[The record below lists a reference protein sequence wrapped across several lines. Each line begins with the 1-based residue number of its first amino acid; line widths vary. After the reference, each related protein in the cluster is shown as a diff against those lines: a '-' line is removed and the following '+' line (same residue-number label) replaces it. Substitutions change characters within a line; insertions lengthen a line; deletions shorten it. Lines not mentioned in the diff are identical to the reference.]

1 MAHEVVL
8 IPGDGIGPEITSAM
22 RRVVDATG
30 VAIEWDVRDAGAGVM
45 EAYGTPLPQH
55 VLDAVG
61 RAKVAIKGPIT
72 TPIGTG
78 FRSVNVALRK
88 HFDLYACVRPCLSQ
102 PGDGSRY
109 EGVDIVIVRENTE
122 DLYAG
127 IEFDEGAAEVAAL
140 SELVSAS
147 GQKAFRPDSAISV
160 KPISIEGSRRIVEY
174 AFEYARRCGRRK
186 VTAVHKANI
195 MKATDG
201 LFLRVA
207 REVAQRYPDIAFED
221 KIVDATCMGLV
232 QNPADF
238 DVLVL
243 PNLYGDIV
251 SDLGAGLVGGLGM
264 APGFQYRRRYRRFRT
279 YAWIGTRYRGQGHRQ
294 PHRRDPLRRHDARP
308 RGRAGGR
315 RANPPGGT
323 RCPRRGDGRNRRCAP
338 CPDGQCTG
346 CRGNSGVRR
355 CRYCIAARRGLR

>member
-1 MAHEVVL
+1 MAHSVAL
-8 IPGDGIGPEITSAM
+8 IPGDGIGPEISESM

-30 VAIEWDVRDAGAGVM
+30 VGIDWHVVDAGAGVM
-45 EAYGTPLPQH
+45 GEYGTPLPEH
-55 VLDAVG
+55 VLDAVA
-61 RAKVAIKGPIT
+61 RARVAIKGPIT
-72 TPIGTG
+72 TPVGTG

-109 EGVDIVIVRENTE
+109 EDVDIVIVRENTE

-127 IEFDEGAAEVAAL
+127 IEFEADDARVSRL
-140 SELVSAS
+140 DDLVRES
-147 GQKAFRPDSAISV
+147 GQRPFREGSAISI
-160 KPISIEGSRRIVEY
+160 KPISEFGSRRIVEY

-201 LFLRVA
+201 LYLRVA
-207 REVAQRYPDIAFED
+207 REVAERYPDIQFED
-221 KIVDATCMGLV
+221 KIVDAACMGLV
-232 QNPADF
+232 QHPEDF

-264 APGFQYRRRYRRFRT
+264 APG
-279 YAWIGTRYRGQGHRQ
+279 ANIGTDVAIFEATHGSAPDIAGKGVANPTAQILSAAMMLDHLGEAAAAERV
-294 PHRRDPLRRHDARP
+294 
-308 RGRAGGR
+308 RAAVRATLAEGTCVTADVR
-315 RANPPGGT
+315 RALTGSTEGAVGT
-323 RCPRRGDGRNRRCAP
+323 
-338 CPDGQCTG
+338 
-346 CRGNSGVRR
+346 
-355 CRYCIAARRGLR
+355 AAYTDALVAHLLG